1 MVENGKLLQID
12 CAEGKASTVGSGLT
26 VIVMVLIEVAQPF
39 AEAVIVKIVVCTTL
53 VILVNVPLIEAVLPE
68 AAIPVRLVVLVLVQL
83 KVVSATEF
91 VKIIGVIALFEQ
103 MV

>member
-12 CAEGKASTVGSGLT
+12 CVEGKARTVGSGLT

-39 AEAVIVKIVVCTTL
+39 AEAVIVKIVVCTTF

-91 VKIIGVIALFEQ
+91 VKTIGVIVFFEQ